1 MNDTEKV
8 AKSCGC
14 LPTMDGRVVHDCGRP
29 ERVVSCARCGEP
41 ARGHAGVDGKRLCH
55 EGASPT
61 CYELETWE
69 MAGRPRSA
77 QLEAEDQRDELLAV
91 NQRLCADLLTVT
103 QHRDELRVALHAERN
118 LVGRLQH
125 PLHRIAAMHTDP
137 RPDGTFNYSRAAIIE
152 IAREA
157 LK

>member
-14 LPTMDGRVVHDCGRP
+14 LPTMDGRVVHECGRP

-69 MAGRPRSA
+69 MAGRTLA
-77 QLEAEDQRDELLAV
+77 VQAEAE
-91 NQRLCADLLTVT
+91 
-103 QHRDELRVALHAERN
+103 RDELRALLTRWRLRCVDDNADSVALITQTDGS
-118 LVGRLQH
+118 LMISVY
-125 PLHRIAAMHTDP
+125 LHGQSNGYVAVSPESVKELRGWLN
-137 RPDGTFNYSRAAIIE
+137 GTAH
-152 IAREA
+152 
-157 LK
+157 